1 MANMRSN
8 LPQKARETNKTA
20 TKSNEA
26 GFTLVELSIVL
37 VVIGLIIG
45 GVLKGQEM
53 IQSARLKSTMQ
64 QVQAIQA
71 AHVTFKDKYGG
82 MPGDLLDA
90 NTLLG
95 ASVGAGW
102 GACDG
107 SANNCDGDSVIEGRN
122 TAESLLYWQ
131 HLAAGGMITGIVLDD
146 APVASFGAGLPAA
159 PVGGGLELWNGT
171 INGRFSHWLLLPTR
185 PATNGGPFDGDQLAQ
200 LDKKYDD
207 GRPGT
212 GWIRAFTG
220 ACMTNNA
227 GNAPTNTSE
236 YVLTA
241 ANCRAAFEVE

>member
-1 MANMRSN
+1 MGKVDNSATPS
-8 LPQKARETNKTA
+8 KTA
-20 TKSNEA
+20 SSES

-53 IQSARLKSTMQ
+53 IASAQMKSTIQ
-64 QVQAIQA
+64 QIQAIQA
-71 AHVTFKDKYGG
+71 AHITLKDKYGG
-82 MPGDLLDA
+82 IAGDLLGA
-90 NTLLG
+90 NALLG
-95 ASVGAGW
+95 SSVGAGW
-102 GACDG
+102 TACTGANAGCDSD
-107 SANNCDGDSVIEGRN
+107 SAIEGRN
-122 TAESLLYWQ
+122 NNESLLYWQ
-131 HLAAGGMITGIVLDD
+131 HLAAGGMITGITLNA

-159 PVGGGLELWNGT
+159 AVGGGLERWNGT
-171 INGRFSHWLLLPTR
+171 INGRLSHWLLLADR
-185 PATNGGPFDGDQLAQ
+185 PAGGGGPMGGDQLSL

-227 GNAPTNTSE
+227 GSNPSDTSE
-236 YVLTA
+236 YVITA